1 MVYPFIDNNTRDKF
15 VFVDDKSLQET
26 LHREVDES
34 QLPEFLGGKM
44 PLIPLKDYAQQSQ
57 SA

>member
-1 MVYPFIDNNTRDKF
+1 MRLQF

-26 LHREVDES
+26 LRREIDEN

-44 PLIPLKDYAQQSQ
+44 PLTPLKDYVQAV
-57 SA
+57 